1 MKSNVNFKI
10 INPNTK
16 TQLENA
22 LIDFNGTIL
31 FISHDRYFINKVATH
46 ILELKD
52 KKITKLLGNY
62 DYYQNL
68 KNNQR

>member
-22 LIDFNGTIL
+22 LVDIVVQQLIRKDEENSEYIKNIDKTC
-31 FISHDRYFINKVATH
+31 
-46 ILELKD
+46 
-52 KKITKLLGNY
+52 
-62 DYYQNL
+62 
-68 KNNQR
+68 

>member
-22 LIDFNGTIL
+22 LIDMVVQQLI
-31 FISHDRYFINKVATH
+31 R
-46 ILELKD
+46 KD
-52 KKITKLLGNY
+52 EENSEYIEDKIETC
-62 DYYQNL
+62 
-68 KNNQR
+68 

>member
-22 LIDFNGTIL
+22 LIDMVVQQLIRKDEENSEYIE
-31 FISHDRYFINKVATH
+31 DKNK
-46 ILELKD
+46 
-52 KKITKLLGNY
+52 NC
-62 DYYQNL
+62 
-68 KNNQR
+68 

>member
-22 LIDFNGTIL
+22 LINMVVQQLIRNDQENWEYIE
-31 FISHDRYFINKVATH
+31 DKNKTC
-46 ILELKD
+46 
-52 KKITKLLGNY
+52 
-62 DYYQNL
+62 
-68 KNNQR
+68 

>member
-22 LIDFNGTIL
+22 LIDMVVQQLIRNDEENSEYI
-31 FISHDRYFINKVATH
+31 
-46 ILELKD
+46 ED
-52 KKITKLLGNY
+52 KIKTC
-62 DYYQNL
+62 
-68 KNNQR
+68 

>member
-22 LIDFNGTIL
+22 LIDMIVQQL
-31 FISHDRYFINKVATH
+31 IRKDEEE
-46 ILELKD
+46 LEYIDEKM
-52 KKITKLLGNY
+52 KLA
-62 DYYQNL
+62 
-68 KNNQR
+68 K

>member
-22 LIDFNGTIL
+22 LIDIVVQQL
-31 FISHDRYFINKVATH
+31 IR
-46 ILELKD
+46 KD
-52 KKITKLLGNY
+52 EEDSEYIEDKIKTC
-62 DYYQNL
+62 
-68 KNNQR
+68 

>member
-22 LIDFNGTIL
+22 LIDIVVQQLIRKDEEDSEYIDDN
-31 FISHDRYFINKVATH
+31 NKTC
-46 ILELKD
+46 
-52 KKITKLLGNY
+52 
-62 DYYQNL
+62 
-68 KNNQR
+68 